1 MTNQDTA
8 LTAHLLRRAGFGATP
23 DELDQYMAKGYDAVV
38 EELLYPGDAQNIPD
52 DLIRRYHAEMS
63 EARDIAGAGAY
74 WMYRMIS
81 TKCPLEEKIALFW
94 HGLFATGYAKLNQ
107 ARALLNQVDMFRRCG
122 LGNYQDLLVELS
134 KDPAMILWL
143 DNNENHKGAVNENY
157 GRELLELFSMGIG
170 NYSEQDIKEGSRAFT
185 GWTMANAEYMAIRAS
200 KDSIWPYSRIAWH
213 FQYREEDHDDG
224 EKTFLSHTGN
234 FNGEDI
240 IDIIVQQEATAR
252 FVSTRLFQF
261 FAADEIDAEGEEA
274 TQDMM
279 RCYFES
285 GYEIR
290 SMLRTLF
297 HSDYFKSGKAHFARV
312 KGPVELMVGAM
323 RMAGSYQTPTLGIEK
338 VTNQSLFMGQ
348 GLLQPPTVE
357 GWHEGVEWIDSGSF
371 VERLNFAAKEL
382 SNVTRPGVRAIID
395 RLAHETG
402 GTLTPEEL
410 VDRCL
415 DIVGPITVS
424 DSTHDALVSYA
435 AHQGELD
442 LTGRQPGDESEQR
455 VGNMLR
461 LVASTREFQ
470 LA

>member
-8 LTAHLLRRAGFGATP
+8 LMAHLLRRAGFGATP
-23 DELDQYMAKGYDAVV
+23 DELEQYMAKGYDAVV
-38 EELLYPGDAQNIPD
+38 EELLFPGDPQNIPD

-143 DNNENHKGAVNENY
+143 DNNENHKGAINENY

-213 FQYREEDHDDG
+213 FQYRDEDHDDG
-224 EKTFLSHTGN
+224 EKTFLGHTGN

-240 IDIIVQQEATAR
+240 IDIIVQQEVTAR
-252 FVSTRLFQF
+252 FVATRLFQF
-261 FAADEIDAEGEEA
+261 FAADEIDTEGEEA
-274 TQDMM
+274 IQDMM

-382 SNVTRPGVRAIID
+382 SNVNRPGVRAIID

-424 DSTHDALVSYA
+424 DSTHKALVSYA

>member
-1 MTNQDTA
+1 MTSQDTA
-8 LTAHLLRRAGFGATP
+8 LMAHLLRRAGFGATP

-38 EELLYPGDAQNIPD
+38 EELLYPVDPQNIPD

-63 EARDIAGAGAY
+63 EARDLAGAGAY

-81 TKCPLEEKIALFW
+81 TKCPMEEKIALFW

-107 ARALLNQVDMFRRCG
+107 ARALLNQIDMFRRCG
-122 LGNYQDLLVELS
+122 LGNYRDLLVELS

-143 DNNENHKGAVNENY
+143 DNNENHKEAINENY

-170 NYSEQDIKEGSRAFT
+170 NYSEEDIKEGSRAFT

-213 FQYREEDHDDG
+213 FEYRDEDHDDG
-224 EKTFLSHTGN
+224 EKTFLGHTGN

-240 IDIIVQQEATAR
+240 IDIIVQREETAR
-252 FVSTRLFQF
+252 FISTRLFQY
-261 FAADEIDAEGEEA
+261 FAADEVDADGEAAVQE
-274 TQDMM
+274 MM

-297 HSDYFKSGKAHFARV
+297 HSDYFKSEKARFARV

-323 RMAGSYQTPTLGIEK
+323 RMAGSYQSPTLGIEK

-382 SNVTRPGVRAIID
+382 SNVSRPGVRAIID
-395 RLAHETG
+395 RLAQESG
-402 GTLTPEEL
+402 GTLTPVEL

-424 DSTHDALVSYA
+424 DSTHDALVTYA
-435 AHQGELD
+435 NRQGELD
-442 LTGRQPGDESEQR
+442 LTARQPGDESEQR